1 MSKLIYNPKLEVK
14 KSSIHGYGVFASDD
28 IKQGEILEECH
39 FMSIPYDHNIVNNL
53 PEIKNILNFP
63 FLFPIDNPTELA
75 WPFGN
80 GCIYNSSKNNNADW
94 STDIHRRL
102 FIYKAIK
109 DIKKGQEICTNYQ
122 NNLDW
127 CDKNLT

>member
-94 STDIHRRL
+94 NTDIEL
-102 FIYKAIK
+102 SK
-109 DIKKGQEICTNYQ
+109 
-122 NNLDW
+122 
-127 CDKNLT
+127 

>member
-1 MSKLIYNPKLEVK
+1 
-14 KSSIHGYGVFASDD
+14 
-28 IKQGEILEECH
+28 
-39 FMSIPYDHNIVNNL
+39 MSIPYDHNIVNNL

-63 FLFPIDNPTELA
+63 FLFPLDNPTELA

-94 STDIHRRL
+94 STDSNRRL
-102 FIYKAIK
+102 FVYKAIK
-109 DIKKGQEICTNYQ
+109 DIKKGEEICTNYQ

-127 CDKNLT
+127 CDKNLP